1 MERKEVIFV
10 LLEQFADWEASF
22 LNIALNMGTK
32 PGRPVKYKV
41 KTLSLTGNTATSGG
55 GFKVITDYNLSTVP
69 EDYAGIILIGGMTW
83 EAEHNLKLLPL
94 IRQAVEKGAVVAG
107 ICMASA
113 FLAIHG
119 FLNEVKH
126 TSNTLDFLKR
136 IAGDKYTGEANY
148 IHQQAVG
155 DKNIVTGNG
164 TGYLEF
170 TKEVLLALNADTPE
184 EIEAYY
190 DFNKLGLCELTNRGI
205 KIF

>member
-10 LLEQFADWEASF
+10 LLEEFADWEASF
-22 LNIALNMGTK
+22 LNIALNAGMK
-32 PGRPVKYKV
+32 PGGHLKYKV
-41 KTLSLTGNTATSGG
+41 KTLSLTGDSVVSGG
-55 GFKVITDYNLSTVP
+55 GFKVLTDYNLETVP
-69 EDYAGIILIGGMTW
+69 EDYAAIILIGGMTW
-83 EAEHNLKLLPL
+83 EAERNLKLIPL
-94 IRQAVEKGAVVAG
+94 IQQAINKGVVVAG

-148 IHQQAVG
+148 IHQQAVR
-155 DKNIVTGNG
+155 DKNIVTANG

-184 EIEAYY
+184 EIEMYY
-190 DFNKLGLCELTNRGI
+190 DFNKLGLCELTDRGI